1 MSQGTKTKGS
11 QLPHEVRF
19 KDKVCNI
26 CALNLLVLLSCAL
39 TLSQILTNEKSTVSL
54 KVTVRFIWS
63 RITTTSWT
71 EPEKEEGSQ

>member
-1 MSQGTKTKGS
+1 MTGPKDKNENDSFILERSDMREMSQGTKTKGS

-39 TLSQILTNEKSTVSL
+39 TLSQILPTRNPQ
-54 KVTVRFIWS
+54 FH
-63 RITTTSWT
+63 
-71 EPEKEEGSQ
+71 